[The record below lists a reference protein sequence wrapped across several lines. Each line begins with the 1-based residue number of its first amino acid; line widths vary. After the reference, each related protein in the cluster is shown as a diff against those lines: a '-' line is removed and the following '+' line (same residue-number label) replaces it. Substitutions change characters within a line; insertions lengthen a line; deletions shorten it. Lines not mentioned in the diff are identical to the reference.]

1 MINNER
7 RSRKTYFI
15 IIFILLYLMTGKVV
29 FEGSDSEDD
38 KELVIIEKKLDTF
51 EKSTN
56 NTVYPPF
63 LAYSMS
69 SNEEVKTF

>member
-1 MINNER
+1 
-7 RSRKTYFI
+7 
-15 IIFILLYLMTGKVV
+15 MTGKVV

>member
-1 MINNER
+1 MINNQR

-15 IIFILLYLMTGKVV
+15 IIFLLLYLMTGKVV
-29 FEGSDSEDD
+29 FEGSDGEDD

-69 SNEEVKTF
+69 SNEEV